1 MLNKL
6 ILSCLVALSLNAAQ
20 EQLIEPVDQTFKIKF
35 WKVPNVKHVDFL
47 DNTKDKKVFE
57 KWSYEKKSP
66 IRFFSSVDD
75 PRAIDYITLSMQT
88 ECFLDKTNYSCLTR
102 DLDGR
107 DFSMRH
113 YPLELGKPYIVEPK
127 LYAFD
132 NKFGVIFVDFS
143 DKTYG
148 SVPDLELKNRIDGI
162 PSLMEYLSESAKI
175 PLNNIVVL
183 GNFGVNADYLKKTF
197 SEKLNVLMSN
207 PDTIVIKEGQKVF
220 LTNSQNILVAK
231 DSTLVQKVAVRNDI
245 VKFKNF
251 NSIKRELTYLENNVS
266 SFLPIEVEVK
276 VPLNHYI
283 R

>member
-1 MLNKL
+1 
-6 ILSCLVALSLNAAQ
+6 
-20 EQLIEPVDQTFKIKF
+20 
-35 WKVPNVKHVDFL
+35 
-47 DNTKDKKVFE
+47 
-57 KWSYEKKSP
+57 
-66 IRFFSSVDD
+66 
-75 PRAIDYITLSMQT
+75 
-88 ECFLDKTNYSCLTR
+88 
-102 DLDGR
+102 
-107 DFSMRH
+107 MRH

-197 SEKLNVLMSN
+197 SEKLNVLISN

-231 DSTLVQKVAVRNDI
+231 DSILVQKVAVRNDI